1 MTDFIE
7 IKKNYKNEENPR
19 EVDIPPRNMITN
31 PPKTGQSGRQVYFGG
46 VIPIPYMEDDYNRP
60 KYFA

>member
-1 MTDFIE
+1 VKKRLYTASFSHMTDFIE

-31 PPKTGQSGRQVYFGG
+31 PPKTG
-46 VIPIPYMEDDYNRP
+46 
-60 KYFA
+60 